1 MPSSKR
7 KAVAPPK
14 GPTAKQQQ
22 LEQLPLL
29 KKPLE
34 VVGEKLVNFPGS
46 FWEGRMT
53 AEENIATTQAEYLA
67 NAQVRADEGF
77 DSLTQ
82 ATTHAPQTPSRSS
95 TPTATINEAQ
105 ALAVA
110 MGNREAGGNLVGC
123 GEAGLRLVPTAKSQ
137 LCTS

>member
-1 MPSSKR
+1 MNIAASRRRLATHSRRTQSKMPSSKR

-34 VVGEKLVNFPGS
+34 VVGEKVNFPGL

-53 AEENIATTQAEYLA
+53 AEEKDTQYVCI
-67 NAQVRADEGF
+67 VREFSALHTFGDG
-77 DSLTQ
+77 SKAAKGQ
-82 ATTHAPQTPSRSS
+82 AFQLQEMGGSSYSRSS
-95 TPTATINEAQ
+95 SGESHQRTVAVVQPFTVAQ
-105 ALAVA
+105 
-110 MGNREAGGNLVGC
+110 
-123 GEAGLRLVPTAKSQ
+123 P
-137 LCTS
+137 

>member
-34 VVGEKLVNFPGS
+34 VVGTPINFPGS

-53 AEENIATTQAEYLA
+53 AEEKKTLYVCVARDFSALHTFGDGSKGCASSRRPATSPT
-67 NAQVRADEGF
+67 R
-77 DSLTQ
+77 
-82 ATTHAPQTPSRSS
+82 PMSR
-95 TPTATINEAQ
+95 
-105 ALAVA
+105 
-110 MGNREAGGNLVGC
+110 
-123 GEAGLRLVPTAKSQ
+123 
-137 LCTS
+137 

>member
-34 VVGEKLVNFPGS
+34 VVGTPINFPGS

-53 AEENIATTQAEYLA
+53 AEEKKTLY
-67 NAQVRADEGF
+67 VC
-77 DSLTQ
+77 
-82 ATTHAPQTPSRSS
+82 
-95 TPTATINEAQ
+95 
-105 ALAVA
+105 VA
-110 MGNREAGGNLVGC
+110 
-123 GEAGLRLVPTAKSQ
+123 RLH
-137 LCTS
+137 LG